1 MSTSKLVERLV
12 ASVIATFPAN
22 LVKIPAEVIKQRAQL
37 TQSSDIVRI
46 IADATRGR
54 GLRGLYVG
62 GYAQLL
68 REIPY
73 NAFQMAI
80 YDYLQDFSK
89 QLSLNET

>member
-37 TQSSDIVRI
+37 TQSSDIIRI
-46 IADATRGR
+46 IADATRGT

-62 GYAQLL
+62 GYGEPF
-68 REIPY
+68 RNI
-73 NAFQMAI
+73 AFR
-80 YDYLQDFSK
+80 
-89 QLSLNET
+89 NNG